1 MYFPQVTRQA
11 EDTRGKIKSERAW
24 EIINPLL
31 LVLID
36 QLMHSKQRCVLISV
50 VWMNSFNTEAGDTED
65 EIVVYV
71 SCIGFSYVSKKV

>member
-1 MYFPQVTRQA
+1 MNFPQVTRKA

-31 LVLID
+31 VVLID
-36 QLMHSKQRCVLISV
+36 QLMHSKQRYVLISV